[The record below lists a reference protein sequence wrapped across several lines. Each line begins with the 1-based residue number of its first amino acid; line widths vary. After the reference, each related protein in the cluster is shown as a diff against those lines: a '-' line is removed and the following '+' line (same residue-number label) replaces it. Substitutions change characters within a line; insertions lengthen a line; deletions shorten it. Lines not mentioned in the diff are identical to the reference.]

1 MPVPPRAPASGG
13 IATLLPPE
21 CTNTASD
28 FRRALRRNRRQL
40 IRLGSVVDDAA
51 ADGLEDTCT
60 LDSLA
65 LPTPCP
71 LDLPLPAVARI
82 VHYFSTPTS
91 WSSTSWSRPNLD
103 VVSTVLA
110 EDAISRLAN
119 ADCADADRADAL
131 LRAMDFPGFA
141 LRSMDAATGT
151 SGMFGWEREWNEQCA
166 GGDDL
171 RTFLRLFAAA
181 AGRTTSRNMSE
192 AGIGGG
198 AGAGISNEDGSADE
212 PLLPLNSLV
221 EQSWIHS
228 PEGQLDLLL
237 CLLQMDRRNNG
248 GAVNS
253 NASADAANADGLFWH
268 LLSEE
273 ERVDVDGIFNGTA
286 TSGADYDT
294 LPNPIGLASTK
305 VLYRLL
311 QCSDHPGKPILGEEV
326 MKFLF
331 GGSEGEPGVVTQF
344 PEALIFSFIRLDKQ
358 FMSGAITLGPRAR
371 RFMIGAVE
379 QLRSAYFRPLP
390 NCARIARTRSVVY
403 RRLWE
408 LAPDDIELA
417 CLKLWHAVIGKDG
430 SIPDDRTALHA
441 TISHISNI
449 ILHSAETTAAIST
462 LIDGKKD
469 FEYQVTI
476 ATFLADA
483 EVLNLSEWLVDC
495 AKICR
500 SGQLFV
506 EAVLHFAE
514 KEYVKS
520 FPRKEAGKNGITI
533 LSLENLATLLR
544 FLSQKMDTSITAPHT
559 KKRIKRLMK
568 KCFHQKGKG
577 RHFTREFRR
586 PTLATIEEEVDPF
599 DLPGTTSPNK
609 ERDDKDLYQQP
620 LNEAMSNVI
629 SLEDASPA
637 MAYGSP
643 TKHRGSESSTACNPG
658 DHHAPNDGIS
668 EAAKKKKWSSPTSV
682 KDIVSISATSLVPA
696 DNSFDSHNFLAT
708 TKKNIPVSSS
718 TLSINMNALQ
728 TPAKKT
734 EDSTNI
740 PSEPKRFA
748 GFEAKLK
755 TTLDGILANI
765 DAAADRLIAAA
776 GPSASRL
783 LCLAEIPR
791 DHDIKRHLLNAA
803 LCVET
808 ALNGSD
814 PKSLEAIECSIIM
827 FAEAVFDKLYETPTR
842 PEPFRQEAHVG
853 LLELILVRMPK
864 LKPNLV
870 AWEDKRNDAE
880 TEEQRD
886 CHARVA
892 SLLLRAGLVS
902 EEIATL

>member
-40 IRLGSVVDDAA
+40 IRLSVIDAA
-51 ADGLEDTCT
+51 DELEDTRM

-65 LPTPCP
+65 LPAPCP

-82 VHYFSTPTS
+82 VHYFSTPIS
-91 WSSTSWSRPNLD
+91 RSSISWSRPNLD
-103 VVSTVLA
+103 VVSTVLT
-110 EDAISRLAN
+110 EDAISQLAN

-141 LRSMDAATGT
+141 LRSMDAAAGM
-151 SGMFGWEREWNEQCA
+151 SGMFGWERGWNEKCA

-181 AGRTTSRNMSE
+181 AGTTTCSRNMSE

-198 AGAGISNEDGSADE
+198 AGISNEDGSADADE
-212 PLLPLNSLV
+212 ALLPLNSLV
-221 EQSWIHS
+221 ERSWIHS

-237 CLLQMDRRNNG
+237 CLLQMKRRNNG
-248 GAVNS
+248 SAVNS

-273 ERVDVDGIFNGTA
+273 ERVDVDEIINGTT
-286 TSGADYDT
+286 TSAADYDT

-311 QCSDHPGKPILGEEV
+311 QCSDYPCKPILGEKV

-331 GGSEGEPGVVTQF
+331 GASEGEPGVVTQF
-344 PEALIFSFIRLDKQ
+344 PEALIFCFIRLDKQ
-358 FMSGAITLGPRAR
+358 FMSGGITLGPRAR
-371 RFMIGAVE
+371 RFMIGAVD

-390 NCARIARTRSVVY
+390 SSARIARTRSVVY

-408 LAPDDIELA
+408 VAPDDIDFA

-441 TISHISNI
+441 TISHIANI
-449 ILHSAETTAAIST
+449 ICHSAETTAAIST

-469 FEYQVTI
+469 FEYQLTI
-476 ATFLADA
+476 ATFLADTK
-483 EVLNLSEWLVDC
+483 VLNLSEWLVDC
-495 AKICR
+495 AKIRR

-520 FPRKEAGKNGITI
+520 FPRKKAGKNGITI

-544 FLSQKMDTSITAPHT
+544 FLSQKIDTSITAPHT

-568 KCFHQKGKG
+568 KCFHQKGKD

-586 PTLATIEEEVDPF
+586 PTLATIEEEEVDPF
-599 DLPGTTSPNK
+599 DLPGTTSPNE
-609 ERDDKDLYQQP
+609 ERHGKGLYQQP
-620 LNEAMSNVI
+620 LNVAMSNII

-658 DHHAPNDGIS
+658 DHRVPNDGIS
-668 EAAKKKKWSSPTSV
+668 EADTKKKWSSPTSV
-682 KDIVSISATSLVPA
+682 KDIVNISATSLVPA
-696 DNSFDSHNFLAT
+696 DNSFDSHNFLTT
-708 TKKNIPVSSS
+708 TKKNIPVSAS

-728 TPAKKT
+728 APVKKT

-740 PSEPKRFA
+740 PSEPKRLA
-748 GFEAKLK
+748 AFEAKLK
-755 TTLDGILANI
+755 TILDGILANI

-814 PKSLEAIECSIIM
+814 PKSLEAIECSIIL
-827 FAEAVFDKLYETPTR
+827 FTEAVFDKLYETPTR

-864 LKPNLV
+864 LKPKLV
-870 AWEDKRNDAE
+870 AWGDKRNHAE
-880 TEEQRD
+880 TKEQRS

-892 SLLLRAGLVS
+892 SLLLRAGLMS

>member
-1 MPVPPRAPASGG
+1 
-13 IATLLPPE
+13 
-21 CTNTASD
+21 
-28 FRRALRRNRRQL
+28 
-40 IRLGSVVDDAA
+40 
-51 ADGLEDTCT
+51 
-60 LDSLA
+60 
-65 LPTPCP
+65 
-71 LDLPLPAVARI
+71 
-82 VHYFSTPTS
+82 
-91 WSSTSWSRPNLD
+91 
-103 VVSTVLA
+103 
-110 EDAISRLAN
+110 
-119 ADCADADRADAL
+119 
-131 LRAMDFPGFA
+131 
-141 LRSMDAATGT
+141 
-151 SGMFGWEREWNEQCA
+151 MFDWERGWNEKCA

-181 AGRTTSRNMSE
+181 AGTSRNMRK
-192 AGIGGG
+192 AGIG
-198 AGAGISNEDGSADE
+198 AGAGISNDDGSADE

-253 NASADAANADGLFWH
+253 NASADVAIANADDLFWH

-273 ERVDVDGIFNGTA
+273 ERVDVDGIINGTA
-286 TSGADYDT
+286 TSAEDYDS

-311 QCSDHPGKPILGEEV
+311 QCSDHPCKPILGEKV

-331 GGSEGEPGVVTQF
+331 GGSEGDPGVVTQF

-390 NCARIARTRSVVY
+390 SSARIARTRSVVF

-408 LAPDDIELA
+408 VAPDDIELA

-449 ILHSAETTAAIST
+449 IRHSAETTAAIST

-469 FEYQVTI
+469 FEYQLTI
-476 ATFLADA
+476 ATFLADTK
-483 EVLNLSEWLVDC
+483 VLNLSEWLVDC
-495 AKICR
+495 AKIRR

-533 LSLENLATLLR
+533 LSLENLAALLR
-544 FLSQKMDTSITAPHT
+544 FLSRKMDTSITAPHT

-586 PTLATIEEEVDPF
+586 PTLATIEEEVGPF
-599 DLPGTTSPNK
+599 DLPGTTSPN
-609 ERDDKDLYQQP
+609 EGRDGKDLYQQP
-620 LNEAMSNVI
+620 LNVAMSNII

-658 DHHAPNDGIS
+658 DHHVPNGDIS
-668 EAAKKKKWSSPTSV
+668 EAATKKKWSSPTSV
-682 KDIVSISATSLVPA
+682 KDIASIGATVPA
-696 DNSFDSHNFLAT
+696 DSSFDSHNFLTT

-728 TPAKKT
+728 APAKKT
-734 EDSTNI
+734 EDSTAI
-740 PSEPKRFA
+740 PSEPKRSDSL
-748 GFEAKLK
+748 EAKLK

-814 PKSLEAIECSIIM
+814 PKSLEAIECSIIL
-827 FAEAVFDKLYETPTR
+827 FAEAVFDKLYQTPTR

-853 LLELILVRMPK
+853 LLELILARMPK
-864 LKPNLV
+864 LKPKLV
-870 AWEDKRNDAE
+870 AWGDKRNHAE
-880 TEEQRD
+880 TKEQRD

-892 SLLLRAGLVS
+892 SLLLRAGLMK
-902 EEIATL
+902 E